1 MDDGLRARRLHL
13 LGCARGA
20 RDGAAL
26 EWRVMT
32 RDEAVAILGSPE
44 GREETRRV
52 YKLGRVFDL
61 VLQTIYTG
69 DHSRAEAEQLVDGLA
84 GLAEEFFPG
93 SAETFSIIYG
103 RRLGRV
109 IRELYGAD

>member
-1 MDDGLRARRLHL
+1 
-13 LGCARGA
+13 
-20 RDGAAL
+20 
-26 EWRVMT
+26 MT
-32 RDEAVAILGSPE
+32 RDEAVAILRSPE
-44 GREETRRV
+44 GRDETRRV
-52 YKLGRVFDL
+52 YQLRRAFEL

-84 GLAEEFFPG
+84 ELAEEYFPG

-109 IRELYGAD
+109 ISEVYGVD